1 MFSQQYILFSYNYIV
16 VEIFAYI
23 SILEDSRTLFLSFL
37 AVREKSNSPFF
48 FSSTAFVCVC
58 VCISSNTYWMG
69 TTTPFSWCV
78 YTQSKKKGKNACA
91 LSNRI
96 LLFKSFLLVLRVH
109 VQPLG
114 TILLRLS
121 LTARVTHDNINS
133 CFPPLAFLF
142 YFSPFCHSAR
152 AIAISA
158 RLSSSAIHLSTGPT
172 NIVQSIAYVCKYV

>member
-1 MFSQQYILFSYNYIV
+1 MKTPGLYSY
-16 VEIFAYI
+16 
-23 SILEDSRTLFLSFL
+23 LSLPFE
-37 AVREKSNSPFF
+37 RNPIRHFFFF
-48 FSSTAFVCVC
+48 FSSTAFVWVC
-58 VCISSNTYWMG
+58 VYKLQYVLDGYYYSIFLMCI
-69 TTTPFSWCV
+69 
-78 YTQSKKKGKNACA
+78 YTVKKGKNACA

-96 LLFKSFLLVLRVH
+96 LLFKSRFLLALRVH

-158 RLSSSAIHLSTGPT
+158 RLSSSAIHLSTGPA
-172 NIVQSIAYVCKYV
+172 NIVQSMAYVCKYV